1 MLKKNVKLS
10 EEHLH
15 HSPEADLEIIKAA
28 MLELQTFAHMNL
40 MELSQMEK
48 RSTGTSSSIDMFCQV
63 DLGIMESD
71 DGKLNYFVNEVE
83 RGPNVCLW
91 AGTRWPYVIGNVASK
106 LGPVLHSW
114 IKSHL

>member
-1 MLKKNVKLS
+1 MLKKNDKLS

-48 RSTGTSSSIDMFCQV
+48 RSTGTSSSIDMFC
-63 DLGIMESD
+63 
-71 DGKLNYFVNEVE
+71 
-83 RGPNVCLW
+83 
-91 AGTRWPYVIGNVASK
+91 
-106 LGPVLHSW
+106 
-114 IKSHL
+114 

>member
-15 HSPEADLEIIKAA
+15 CSPEADLEIIKAA
-28 MLELQTFAHMNL
+28 MLELQTFTHMNL

-48 RSTGTSSSIDMFCQV
+48 RSTGTSSSIDMFCRV

-71 DGKLNYFVNEVE
+71 DGKLNYFVNRVE
-83 RGPNVCLW
+83 RGPNVCL
-91 AGTRWPYVIGNVASK
+91 
-106 LGPVLHSW
+106 
-114 IKSHL
+114 